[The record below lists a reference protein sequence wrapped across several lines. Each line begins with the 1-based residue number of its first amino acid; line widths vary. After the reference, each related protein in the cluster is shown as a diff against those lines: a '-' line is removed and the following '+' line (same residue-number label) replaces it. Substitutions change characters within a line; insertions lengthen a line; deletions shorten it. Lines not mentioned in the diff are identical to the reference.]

1 MFADLNI
8 PFIYTENAIANKKKG
23 KTPTNSLQIDRD
35 DSELQWSG
43 INSNDRKS
51 LETRTRMLIH
61 LGYRVLAY
69 EHYVKNF
76 SIASNS
82 NPFPQNRPVFPDLDT
97 RTTSATRSIIQ
108 LRRLTIELDEGTAVS
123 SQISQA
129 ASSVFSGYDILAV
142 KVVGPNSFNNA
153 CLNMAAP
160 SPFAINIIQI
170 DLSANTRLPFFF
182 KRNTAGKA
190 ISDGAF
196 FEICYGGALDGSN
209 EYGRR
214 NLIAG
219 VKEIVRVT
227 GGKGIIFSSNV
238 KNALH
243 LRSPYDVINLGTVF
257 GINQA
262 TAKEALFD
270 NCKALISNAESRR
283 LFKGIF
289 DTPKIHQ
296 APSKRAN
303 TEESTNNNS
312 TKNKKAKRQ
321 QE

>member
-1 MFADLNI
+1 M
-8 PFIYTENAIANKKKG
+8 
-23 KTPTNSLQIDRD
+23 
-35 DSELQWSG
+35 
-43 INSNDRKS
+43 
-51 LETRTRMLIH
+51 
-61 LGYRVLAY
+61 
-69 EHYVKNF
+69 
-76 SIASNS
+76 
-82 NPFPQNRPVFPDLDT
+82 
-97 RTTSATRSIIQ
+97 
-108 LRRLTIELDEGTAVS
+108 RRLTIELDEGTAVS

-170 DLSANTRLPFFF
+170 DLAANTRLPFFF

-243 LRSPYDVINLGTVF
+243 LRSPYDVINLWVEITTDIYGLMLNSEGQCLVSTKLL
-257 GINQA
+257 Q
-262 TAKEALFD
+262 
-270 NCKALISNAESRR
+270 RR
-283 LFKGIF
+283 LCLTIARHSSVTQVSI
-289 DTPKIHQ
+289 DVTVYDIP
-296 APSKRAN
+296 
-303 TEESTNNNS
+303 
-312 TKNKKAKRQ
+312 
-321 QE
+321 